1 MKRYRTLLHQAVLI
15 AFALAIL
22 LTLIAFRGSAQSE
35 NPNPSKDARIY
46 APLAKVP
53 ERARSRR
60 NPFENDPHASAAG
73 GQLFEQHCSECHGK
87 KGEGGHKGA
96 SLLRPEVTQAQPG
109 ALFWILSNGVI
120 WHGMPDWSKLPE
132 PQRWQL
138 IAFMK
143 TLKPS
148 MGDQPA
154 GTSH

>member
-1 MKRYRTLLHQAVLI
+1 MNRDSALRSALSI
-15 AFALAIL
+15 ALGLAIL
-22 LTLIAFRGSAQSE
+22 LTLIVPRGSAQSGY
-35 NPNPSKDARIY
+35 PDPSKDARIY
-46 APLAKVP
+46 APLTKVP

-60 NPFENDPHASAAG
+60 SPFENDPDASVAG
-73 GQLFEQHCSECHGK
+73 GQLFEQHCAECHGR

-96 SLLRPEVTQAQPG
+96 SLLRPEVTGAQPG
-109 ALFWILSNGVI
+109 ALFWILTNGVI

-148 MGDQPA
+148 SGDQPG